1 MTVVANIL
9 SQLLEVITIM
19 TFINNPWPAPPRTS
33 FHFTLCPTKGARS
46 SGMLS
51 CPSLPPQC
59 PPTALP
65 GEHAPS
71 GSICQ
76 SRKPGS
82 SKSYS
87 SQVFFG
93 TGNHPFR
100 FCLKYVP
107 QNPMDYHHFTIKL
120 AVWREF
126 PIFSHIHFLGIKNFV
141 PHPCFVCG
149 EGFDKA
155 SWSSFTC

>member
-1 MTVVANIL
+1 VPDLPECLAAHLFPHNAHQPLYQASTHRLVQFVKADGIPPPDMT
-9 SQLLEVITIM
+9 
-19 TFINNPWPAPPRTS
+19 
-33 FHFTLCPTKGARS
+33 
-46 SGMLS
+46 
-51 CPSLPPQC
+51 
-59 PPTALP
+59 
-65 GEHAPS
+65 
-71 GSICQ
+71 
-76 SRKPGS
+76 GS

-107 QNPMDYHHFTIKL
+107 QNPMDYHHFTIKF